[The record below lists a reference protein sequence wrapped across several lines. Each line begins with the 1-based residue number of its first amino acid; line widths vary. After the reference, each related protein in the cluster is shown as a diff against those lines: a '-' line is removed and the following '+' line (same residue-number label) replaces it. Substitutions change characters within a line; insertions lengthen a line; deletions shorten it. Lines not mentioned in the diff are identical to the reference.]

1 MRQLVRNRL
10 LLVIMLAGLI
20 ARLAFLLVGAK
31 IYYASSQTDIFT
43 NGDTHSYMLSF
54 INLLKY
60 GVYTFDF
67 LEPDAAFG
75 RLPGYPFFYG
85 LHYML
90 FGAQHAA
97 IAVAYTQVLID
108 TTGILLIFLILRRI
122 YPLARWTPY
131 IGAALYAFYPFAI
144 IWVTIIGTETLATF
158 LVLLW
163 LNYLLRMRVSFSAA
177 LWLGLIV
184 AAAFYVREYLG
195 ILLPISL
202 SYLAIKYYSAA
213 HTRWLSSVIRVSLI
227 AGLTFTMSY
236 AAWPIR
242 NYLSYDRLIWLKPVT
257 AGYANYNVD
266 FASFRSWVHCW
277 TNDEQLWL
285 DKVAK
290 GTEEI
295 DFPAAAFSTSN
306 ERNRATYL
314 AGLARRCGSSFY
326 LYRTGIYGTP
336 RYFNV
341 VAMRANKEYQQNCN
355 AEISAGFNQ
364 LKTEFVHRHPVR
376 YWTQVPLQNLWKAFF
391 KSSAN
396 RITNGGAK
404 QLLITGLFSYR
415 TMLLLLA
422 TAGIVLSYRRLDI
435 WPAAIFF
442 VFMYLFISFIMRNL
456 EMRYLLQSD
465 VVSLVFTAVALGY
478 CFDRKQPTAF

>member
-1 MRQLVRNRL
+1 
-10 LLVIMLAGLI
+10 MLAGLL

-31 IYYASSQTDIFT
+31 VYYASSQTDIFT

-54 INLLKY
+54 TNLLNH

-85 LHYML
+85 LHYLL

-97 IAVAYTQVLID
+97 IAVAYTQVLLD
-108 TTGILLIFLILRRI
+108 TIGVLLIFLVLRRMC
-122 YPLARWTPY
+122 PLARWTPY
-131 IGAALYAFYPFAI
+131 IGAVLYAFYPFAI
-144 IWVTIIGTETLATF
+144 IWVTIVGTETLATF

-163 LNYLLRMRVSFSAA
+163 LNYLLRMRASFGAA
-177 LWLGLIV
+177 LWLGLLV

-195 ILLPISL
+195 ILLPISFV
-202 SYLAIKYYSAA
+202 YLAVKYYNTARSN
-213 HTRWLSSVIRVSLI
+213 WLASTVRVAML
-227 AGLTFTMSY
+227 AGVTFGLCYS
-236 AAWPIR
+236 AWPVR
-242 NYLSYDRLIWLKPVT
+242 NYLSYHRLIWLKPVT
-257 AGYANYNVD
+257 AGYANYNID

-277 TNDEQLWL
+277 TNDEQFWL

-290 GTEEI
+290 GTEKI
-295 DFPAAAFSTSN
+295 DFPASAFSTSS
-306 ERNRATYL
+306 ERDRANYL

-336 RYFNV
+336 QYFDIA
-341 VAMRANKEYQQNCN
+341 AMQANKEYQQNCN
-355 AEISAGFNQ
+355 AEISAGFTQ
-364 LKTEFVHRHPVR
+364 LKTEFVHQHPVR

-396 RITNGGAK
+396 RITDGGAK

-415 TMLLLLA
+415 TILLLLA
-422 TAGIVLSYRRLDI
+422 IIGIVFSYRRLDA
-435 WPAAIFF
+435 WPAATFF

-465 VVSLVFTAVALGY
+465 VISLVFTAVTLGY
-478 CFDRKQPTAF
+478 WFDRKQSAAFQREKSASA